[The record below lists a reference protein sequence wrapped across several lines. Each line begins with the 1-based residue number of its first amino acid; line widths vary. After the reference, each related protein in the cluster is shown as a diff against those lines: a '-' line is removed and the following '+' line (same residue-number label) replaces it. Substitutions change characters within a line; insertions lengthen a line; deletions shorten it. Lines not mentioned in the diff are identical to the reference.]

1 MKFLTVEQLND
12 KLKNKKILNMSD
24 LIQVIEEEFEVT
36 ISVQAN
42 EESKINVEAIA
53 KDSDIIRQIKESK
66 KDRIMNRTYSGE
78 KGLKFLQQ
86 KIKDFNNGTKL

>member
-66 KDRIMNRTYSGE
+66 KDRIMDRTYSGE